1 MKHLLKMSFGLL
13 ALAAC
18 DAKTQTAPTGDD
30 ELSWADVLGAE
41 ITDQYRGDDHRAF
54 DFWIG
59 EWEANWRAPVEGAFE
74 HEAEGSW
81 TRQRVFPI
89 LGGKALVELAW
100 ARDNPE
106 EPSQR
111 GFSIRYYD
119 EGNERWVMAQNWP
132 NENNNGGAFLDQ
144 LVGRD
149 HLGRLTMYSA
159 SSRPMPDGTYASEH
173 RRYNFTDIRPGK
185 SFRWD
190 GSNTAD
196 KGATWR
202 TWYVVD
208 FLRNRDP
215 DAYGQ
220 AGTAFPGVHKD
231 VLCAEAPHGAYDGLQ
246 GVWQGTATGPEGAV
260 SPVRFSAGLLL
271 DGCGVAAVLETDADR
286 TFMTF
291 ARHPRLPYWVSF
303 RLDDQPGT
311 GHAYFVSEN
320 AGTGAVFEE
329 SPSANIQDGVTPFIV
344 KETFDT
350 STALRRT
357 LWTVMNDNEI
367 AFQDETRETP
377 AGEWRLAAQYHLMR
391 Q

>member
-18 DAKTQTAPTGDD
+18 EAPAQSAAENDGA
-30 ELSWADVLGAE
+30 LSWADVLGAE
-41 ITDQYRGDDHRAF
+41 IRDPYRGDEHRAF

-74 HEAEGSW
+74 HEADGSW

-89 LGGKALVELAW
+89 LGGKALMELAW
-100 ARDNPE
+100 ARDNPD

-132 NENNNGGAFLDQ
+132 NESNNGGAFLDQ

-159 SSRPMPDGTYASEH
+159 STRPTPDGTFTSEH

-190 GSNTAD
+190 GSNSAD

-208 FLRNRDP
+208 FLRDRDL
-215 DAYGQ
+215 DGYGA
-220 AGTAFPGVHKD
+220 AGTSFPGVHKQ
-231 VLCAEAPHGAYDGLQ
+231 VLCTDEPHGAYDILQ
-246 GVWQGTATGPEGAV
+246 GVWEGAANDADGAV
-260 SPVRFSAGLLL
+260 SIARFSAGVLL
-271 DGCGVAAVLETDADR
+271 DGCGVAAVLENEGVR

-291 ARHPRLPYWVSF
+291 ARHPRLDYWVSY

-311 GHAYFVSEN
+311 AHAYFVSN
-320 AGTGAVFEE
+320 VAGEGSVFEE
-329 SPSANIQDGVTPFIV
+329 TAAATIKEDQTPFIV
-344 KETFDT
+344 EQEFDVGA
-350 STALRRT
+350 ALRRT
-357 LWTVMNDNEI
+357 VWVSLSDEEI
-367 AFQDETRETP
+367 RFRDELRESVDVEWQLVAEYLLTR
-377 AGEWRLAAQYHLMR
+377 Q
-391 Q
+391 